1 MKLLVNYFVPY
12 LNFDDYNANHASNT
26 QQTLYLEAFVAILES
41 VRTDIHSYF
50 YSIFEFSFDLCYML
64 AAKD

>member
-50 YSIFEFSFDLCYML
+50 FIFEFSFDLCYML